1 MKLQWAGLILCAVFA
16 WVSDAQAEIR
26 RALLSVDQLRIGP
39 NEQIRSFHIKTW
51 GVEILAI
58 CHVPPSWQ
66 LKAEKYED
74 PEGDLYGSMDTH
86 GEPLKSLPKMYL
98 VDVYDYQRLPI
109 GNDHPASFAGWVE
122 VGTVASFGGGSARR
136 RTLKAGNFRLINAR
150 SCPEPAPPQ
159 P

>member
-1 MKLQWAGLILCAVFA
+1 MKFGLAALIFFALFA
-16 WVSDAQAEIR
+16 WENAAQADIR
-26 RALLSVDQLRIGP
+26 RALLSVDQLKMGHD
-39 NEQIRSFHIKTW
+39 EQIRSFHIKTW

-86 GEPLKSLPKMYL
+86 GETLKSLPEMYL
-98 VDVYDYQRLPI
+98 VDVYDYQQLPI
-109 GNDHPASFAGWVE
+109 GNDHPASFAGWIE

-150 SCPEPAPPQ
+150 GCPEPAPPQ